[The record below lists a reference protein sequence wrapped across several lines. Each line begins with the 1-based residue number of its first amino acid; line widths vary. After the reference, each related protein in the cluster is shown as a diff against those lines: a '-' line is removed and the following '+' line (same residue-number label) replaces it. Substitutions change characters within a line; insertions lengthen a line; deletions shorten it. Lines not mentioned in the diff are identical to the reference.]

1 MIAQLAFAQ
10 EHHDRS
16 PLAVA
21 DGVELRVQ
29 LLEHDRRRMTEAEL
43 AESKAANEVVHKAM
57 SLRLRNMLMPK
68 YNPRYVPE
76 PDKDRAYIAKSE
88 PLAV

>member
-1 MIAQLAFAQ
+1 
-10 EHHDRS
+10 
-16 PLAVA
+16 
-21 DGVELRVQ
+21 
-29 LLEHDRRRMTEAEL
+29 MTEAEL